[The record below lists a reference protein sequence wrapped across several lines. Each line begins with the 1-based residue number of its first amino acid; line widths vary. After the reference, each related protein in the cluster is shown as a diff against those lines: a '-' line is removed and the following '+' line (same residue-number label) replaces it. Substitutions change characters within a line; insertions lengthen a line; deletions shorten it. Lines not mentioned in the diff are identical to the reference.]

1 MKRYTLAIGIVS
13 GLAGILTFAN
23 PAAALTPRGCSGAL
37 AVGSAPAF
45 KITGTGI
52 GVKLRGEPLTNTSNW
67 EKGPSDGATFRL
79 LAQTS
84 GDPTGNRANTVWNFV
99 QLADGRQGYI
109 ADTWA
114 TTPGVAN
121 QYYNP
126 VPRCGAATAPATPAT
141 QPQPVSAFTVNGTVM
156 GVVTSPA
163 HSWGACEV
171 IDYNVGL
178 SGSPWG
184 WFLRSR
190 IPGGT
195 YYVIRTGFWSWY
207 RANDGINRL
216 GCPTGDEYAYGNGAR
231 QNFQKGIL
239 QWNSTG
245 TTFIPNP
252 APARQTVS
260 ARAADIAQSYAV
272 GGTQWGGNACKAAGR
287 SGLLGTSPGGYR
299 NSTGG
304 DGQCRSFVNCIIYLA
319 SNKAIW
325 PTDGSY
331 AWAGGRVVPAA
342 DAIRGDVVQVG
353 IAGHTVIVL
362 KNLGATPDGG
372 RKLWVVDSNSRGN
385 GTSDTDEIVRE
396 HEYTAPASAVF
407 ARYEQ
412 PV

>member
-1 MKRYTLAIGIVS
+1 MKRYTLAIGMVS
-13 GLAGILTFAN
+13 GLAGVLTFAS
-23 PAAALTPRGCSGAL
+23 PAAALTPRGCPGAL
-37 AVGSAPAF
+37 AAGSAPSF
-45 KITGTGI
+45 KISGTGI

-109 ADTWA
+109 ADAWA

-121 QYYNP
+121 QYYNA
-126 VPRCGAATAPATPAT
+126 VPRCGATTAPAAPVPPAAT
-141 QPQPVSAFTVNGTVM
+141 VATFAVNGNVM
-156 GVVTSPA
+156 GVVTTPA
-163 HSWGACEV
+163 HGWGACEV

-178 SGSPWG
+178 AGYPSG

-195 YYVIRTGFWSWY
+195 YYVIRTGFWNWY
-207 RANDGINRL
+207 KANDGINRL
-216 GCPTGDEYAYGNGAR
+216 GCPTGDEYTYGNGAR

-239 QWNSTG
+239 QWNNTG
-245 TTFIPNP
+245 TTLITNP

-260 ARAADIAQSYAV
+260 ARAADIAQSYSV
-272 GGTQWGGNACKAAGR
+272 GGTQWGGNACTAAGR
-287 SGLLGTSPGGYR
+287 SGLLGSSQGGYSS
-299 NSTGG
+299 STGG
-304 DGQCRSFVNCIIYLA
+304 DGQCRSFVNCVIYLA

-325 PTDGSY
+325 PTTGTY

-353 IAGHTVIVL
+353 NGGHTVIVL
-362 KNLGATPDGG
+362 RNLGAAANGG
-372 RKLWVVDSNSRGN
+372 RKLLVVDSNYLGN
-385 GTSDTDEIVRE
+385 GTSNKDEIVRE
-396 HEYTAPASAVF
+396 HNYIAPASALF

-412 PV
+412 LV